1 MSIFDIFSI
10 SINPP
15 VGVLNYLLEL
25 VNKKNIYVHRMWKYP
40 YKTKP
45 YEHQRNALNESAE
58 KTQWAYFMEMGT
70 GKTKVTID
78 NLGYLSFKGLVD
90 AALIIA
96 PKSVYSIWETEIHT
110 HMPDAIKFEI
120 YKWNIDKPKNYEKL
134 NKSKYLRIFLI
145 NVEALSTKR
154 GVDAC
159 KDYLVK
165 NKLNFVVLDE
175 STTIK
180 NKSAKRTKNILGLR
194 QLSNKRRILTGS
206 PITKSPLDL
215 FTQCQFLSPELLGFG
230 SYLAFRNRYAE
241 MTDIPVGSGRYIS
254 VPKYYKRLEELEFK
268 LKQFA
273 TRVRKDQCLDLKPK
287 IRQKRYIELEG
298 ESKKIY
304 ERLRTSALAIV
315 EDSTISFSNKLTEI
329 IKLHQVCNGFTK
341 DDEGKM
347 INLHESK
354 LKALEEI
361 IEETDGKIIIWA
373 NYLWNIHQIN
383 HFLKVRY
390 GEEST
395 VSIFGEVNVED
406 RKKAVERIQ
415 TDEKTRFMVGNP
427 TTGGFGL
434 TLTACNTVI
443 YFSNNYNLEVRKQSE
458 DRAHRIGQKGS
469 VLYIDI
475 VARNTLDEAIMK
487 SLVNKGQ
494 IAAKTLGEEDLR
506 DWLL

>member
-1 MSIFDIFSI
+1 
-10 SINPP
+10 
-15 VGVLNYLLEL
+15 
-25 VNKKNIYVHRMWKYP
+25 MWKYP
-40 YKTKP
+40 YKTIP
-45 YEHQRNALNESAE
+45 YEHQRNALNQSAE
-58 KTQWAYFMEMGT
+58 KVQWAYFMEMGT

-78 NLGYLSFKGLVD
+78 NMAYLFLKKQITS
-90 AALIIA
+90 ALIIA
-96 PKSVYSIWETEIHT
+96 PKSVYTVWETEIET
-110 HMPDAIKFEI
+110 HMPEDVKYKIF
-120 YKWNIDKPKNYEKL
+120 KWNIDKPKDLIKL
-134 NKSKYLRIFLI
+134 NKYDYFRIFLI

-154 GVDAC
+154 GFEGC
-159 KDYLVK
+159 IDYLSK
-165 NKLNFVVLDE
+165 NKLNFVALDE

-180 NKSAKRTKNILGLR
+180 NRSAKRTKNILGLR
-194 QLSNKRRILTGS
+194 SKSHIRRILTGS

-215 FTQCQFLSPELLGFG
+215 YTQCQFLSPELLGFS

-254 VPKYYKRLEELEFK
+254 VPKYYKRIEELEIK
-268 LKQFA
+268 LKQFS
-273 TRVRKDQCLDLKPK
+273 TRIRKDQCLDLKPK
-287 IRQKRYIELEG
+287 IRQKRYIVLEG

-304 ERLRTSALAIV
+304 DRLRTSALAIV

-341 DDEGKM
+341 DDEGK
-347 INLHESK
+347 ILNLHDLK

-469 VLYIDI
+469 VVYIDI

-487 SLVNKGQ
+487 ALVNKGQ

>member
-1 MSIFDIFSI
+1 
-10 SINPP
+10 
-15 VGVLNYLLEL
+15 
-25 VNKKNIYVHRMWKYP
+25 MWKYP

-58 KTQWAYFMEMGT
+58 KIQWAYFMEMGT

-78 NLGYLSFKGLVD
+78 NMSYLFFQRKIT

-96 PKSVYSIWETEIHT
+96 PKSVYTIWETEINS
-110 HMPDAIKFEI
+110 HMPDVLKKSIF
-120 YKWNIDKPKNYEKL
+120 KWNIDKPKDYYKL
-134 NKSKYLRIFLI
+134 NEFQHLRIFLI

-154 GVDAC
+154 GFEACVDF
-159 KDYLVK
+159 LTK

-194 QLSNKRRILTGS
+194 KLSHIRRILTGS

-215 FTQCQFLSPELLGFG
+215 FTQCQFLSPELLGFS

-241 MTDIPVGSGRYIS
+241 MTDIPVGSGRFIS
-254 VPKYYKRLEELEFK
+254 VPKYYKRLEELEDK

-273 TRVRKDQCLDLKPK
+273 TRIRKDQCLDLKPK
-287 IRQKRYIELEG
+287 VRSKRYIELEG

-304 ERLRTSALAIV
+304 DRLRTSALAMV

-341 DDEGKM
+341 DDDGRM
-347 INLHESK
+347 LPLHDQK
-354 LKALEEI
+354 IKALHEI
-361 IEETDGKIIIWA
+361 IEESDGKIIIWA
-373 NYLWNIHQIN
+373 NYLWNIHEII
-383 HFLKVRY
+383 HSLKVKY
-390 GEEST
+390 GEDSV
-395 VSIFGEVNVED
+395 VSIFGEVDVKD
-406 RKKAVERIQ
+406 RKKAVESFQ
-415 TDEKTRFMVGNP
+415 NDSNVRFFVGNP

-434 TLTACNTVI
+434 TLTACNTVV
-443 YFSNNYNLEVRKQSE
+443 YYSNNYNLEVRMQSE
-458 DRAHRIGQKGS
+458 DRAHRMGQKGT
-469 VLYIDI
+469 VVYVDI
-475 VARNTLDEAIMK
+475 VAKNTLDEAILK
-487 SLVNKGQ
+487 SLINKGQ

-506 DWLL
+506 SWLL

>member
-1 MSIFDIFSI
+1 
-10 SINPP
+10 
-15 VGVLNYLLEL
+15 
-25 VNKKNIYVHRMWKYP
+25 MWKYP

-58 KTQWAYFMEMGT
+58 KVQWAYFMEMGT

-78 NLGYLSFKGLVD
+78 NMSYLFFQRKIT

-96 PKSVYSIWETEIHT
+96 PKSVYTIWETEIDT
-110 HMPDAIKFEI
+110 HMPDVLKKSIF
-120 YKWNIDKPKNYEKL
+120 KWNIDKPKDYYKL
-134 NKSKYLRIFLI
+134 NEFQHLRIFLI

-154 GVDAC
+154 GFEAC
-159 KDYLVK
+159 VDYLTR

-194 QLSNKRRILTGS
+194 KLSHIRRILTGS

-215 FTQCQFLSPELLGFG
+215 FTQCQFLSPELLGFS

-241 MTDIPVGSGRYIS
+241 MTDIPVGSGRFIS
-254 VPKYYKRLEELEFK
+254 VPKYYKRLEELEER

-273 TRVRKDQCLDLKPK
+273 TRIRKDQCLDLKPK
-287 IRQKRYIELEG
+287 VRSKRYIELEG

-304 ERLRTSALAIV
+304 DRLRTSALAIV

-341 DDEGKM
+341 DDDGRM
-347 INLHESK
+347 LPLHDQK
-354 LKALEEI
+354 IKALHEI
-361 IEETDGKIIIWA
+361 IEESDGKIIIWA
-373 NYLWNIHQIN
+373 NYLWNIHEII
-383 HFLKVRY
+383 HSLKVKY
-390 GEEST
+390 GEDSV
-395 VSIFGEVNVED
+395 VSIFGEVDVKD
-406 RKKAVERIQ
+406 RKKAVESFQ
-415 TDEKTRFMVGNP
+415 NDSNVRFFVGNP

-434 TLTACNTVI
+434 TLTACNTVV
-443 YFSNNYNLEVRKQSE
+443 YYSNNYNLEVRMQSE
-458 DRAHRIGQKGS
+458 DRAHRMGQKGT
-469 VLYIDI
+469 VVYVDI
-475 VARNTLDEAIMK
+475 VAKNTLDEAIMK
-487 SLVNKGQ
+487 SLINKGQ

-506 DWLL
+506 SWLL